1 MFFTQR
7 VGHIWLVVAKT
18 VFWQLFCVCQVTISL
33 RDVNDRTPVFQ
44 FHDYQSEISEDS
56 PVGTTITTL
65 LATDMDAAENTAV
78 RFFLIAVSASK
89 TTGSSILISP
99 FFSLKSARKQ
109 VCLVRANEHGL
120 GNSGYPF
127 DFRYFRL
134 ITWLMQL
141 KYWAFWEM

>member
-1 MFFTQR
+1 M
-7 VGHIWLVVAKT
+7 
-18 VFWQLFCVCQVTISL
+18 TISL

-65 LATDMDAAENTAV
+65 LATDMDAAENTTV

-134 ITWLMQL
+134 IT
-141 KYWAFWEM
+141 